1 MPLGIKK
8 KSTSMLNSGRKS
20 VSNNRANHIKAKRSD
35 YTPSKSPV
43 KNSRVK
49 IHKRAKRG
57 TTDHYLTSDKYFNKD
72 TDEEVKQG
80 LKKKQKVR
88 MNF

>member
-8 KSTSMLNSGRKS
+8 KSTSILSSGRKS
-20 VSNNRANHIKAKRSD
+20 VSNNRTSPVKAKRSD
-35 YTPSKSPV
+35 YTPSKSPT

-49 IHKRAKRG
+49 IHKRVKRG

-72 TDEEVKQG
+72 NDEEVKQG
-80 LKKKQKVR
+80 LKKKQKV
-88 MNF
+88 